1 MNLLSPVP
9 ALAIMSLLAVG
20 LFIFSGFL
28 RARSTHEDA
37 KTETYL
43 CGEPEESLT
52 PKDREPSLQPE
63 YRRFFATAFLFTI
76 MEVGALFLGTIPRG
90 HGYILPLGFL
100 GLMLASVSAILV
112 EVFQSR

>member
-9 ALAIMSLLAVG
+9 ALLITSLLALG
-20 LFIFSGFL
+20 LYVLFGSQ
-28 RARSTHEDA
+28 RARSTHEEG

-52 PKDREPSLQPE
+52 PKDRQPSLQPE
-63 YRRFFATAFLFTI
+63 YRMFFATAFLFTI
-76 MEVGALFLGTIPRG
+76 MEVGALLLGTIPKG
-90 HGYILPLGFL
+90 HGYFLPLGFL
-100 GLMLASVSAILV
+100 GLMLASVGAILS